1 MEVTSKVVESY
12 QGKIRLGCRIISYVL
27 LILFFITALDLAAPF
42 SQGFSLF
49 FDSPLSCSGALA
61 YFSKC
66 LLAGAMLT
74 SCNLF
79 RSAAQSDSLF
89 TEGQSRR
96 MLAISVLISL
106 SCAIDL
112 VSQGMLA
119 FFVSH
124 GFIEG
129 VRLTNAGIHVDA
141 PSLVCAVI
149 CFGLSMLFR
158 YAALLQS
165 VSDETV

>member
-12 QGKIRLGCRIISYVL
+12 QEKVRLGCRIISYIL

-66 LLAGAMLT
+66 LLAGAILT

-79 RSAAQSDSLF
+79 RSAARSDSLF

-96 MLAISVLISL
+96 MLTVSILIAL

-112 VSQGMLA
+112 VSQGMLT
-119 FFVSH
+119 FFVSY
-124 GFIEG
+124 GPIEG
-129 VRLTNAGIHVDA
+129 IHLIDAGIHIDA

>member
-1 MEVTSKVVESY
+1 MEVTSKVVDSY
-12 QGKIRLGCRIISYVL
+12 QGKVRLGCRIISYSLLVL
-27 LILFFITALDLAAPF
+27 FVITALDLAVPF
-42 SQGFSLF
+42 SQGFSPLC
-49 FDSPLSCSGALA
+49 DSPLSCSGVLDF
-61 YFSKC
+61 FSKC
-66 LLAGAMLT
+66 LLAGAMLA

-79 RSAAQSDSLF
+79 RSASRSDSLF

-96 MLAISVLISL
+96 MLTVSILIAL

-112 VSQGMLA
+112 VSQGMLT
-119 FFVSH
+119 FFVSY
-124 GFIEG
+124 GPIEG
-129 VRLTNAGIHVDA
+129 IHLIDAGIHIDA